1 VKAKDKAEGETEAR
15 IPNQMKPGEGR
26 ENKSNNKSAR
36 RNRKERLKS
45 AHSSQRLDQTEPKE
59 VKQKPKSFAMKNTA

>member
-1 VKAKDKAEGETEAR
+1 
-15 IPNQMKPGEGR
+15 MKPGEGR